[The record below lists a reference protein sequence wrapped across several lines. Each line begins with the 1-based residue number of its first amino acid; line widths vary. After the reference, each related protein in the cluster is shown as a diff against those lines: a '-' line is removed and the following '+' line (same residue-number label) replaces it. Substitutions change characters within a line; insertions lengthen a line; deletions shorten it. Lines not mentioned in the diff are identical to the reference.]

1 MKEVLKENIQK
12 MKLGLRKGSN
22 IEEKNLIKLSYCH
35 TRDALVC

>member
-22 IEEKNLIKLSYCH
+22 IDEKKSDKVVILSY
-35 TRDALVC
+35 